1 MPEGYRKQS
10 NLDQDDSLSMSFGS
24 FRLPAKQRLFLERD
38 RPVCLALGVGYRAPR
53 ALVSLA

>member
-10 NLDQDDSLSMSFGS
+10 NLDQRDSHSMSFGP
-24 FRLPAKQRLFLERD
+24 FRLPAKQRLLLERD